1 MRRFGIATCTLVMG
15 LAATANA
22 GTLLAGPISAGPT
35 RDPRCRVVN
44 LGTKPAK
51 GVQIVIFKTPTAMPG
66 SLYAE
71 SPVFELAPLQSYVLG
86 QIEAPGSLDNYSC
99 IISFAGNSKL
109 LRGSI
114 AVFQGSDE
122 IQSESAR

>member
-1 MRRFGIATCTLVMG
+1 MRRLGIATCTLVMG
-15 LAATANA
+15 LAASASAN
-22 GTLLAGPISAGPT
+22 TLLAGPISAGAG

-86 QIEAPGSLDNYSC
+86 QVDPLETPDNYSC
-99 IISFAGNSKL
+99 IITFAGSGKL

-122 IQSESAR
+122 LQSEPAR

>member
-1 MRRFGIATCTLVMG
+1 MRRLGIATGTLVMG
-15 LAATANA
+15 LAASANA
-22 GTLLAGPISAGPT
+22 GTLLAGPLSGGPT

-51 GVQIVIFKTPTAMPG
+51 GVQITIFQTPTSMPG

-86 QIEAPGSLDNYSC
+86 QIDAPESTDHYSC
-99 IISFAGNSKL
+99 IISFAGSGKL

-114 AVFQGSDE
+114 AVFQGNDE
-122 IQSESAR
+122 LQSEPAR